1 MNGGKCEECS
11 GSIYTRFIR
20 QRGLHKLRPHSVAGS
35 RLLPPPFL
43 EEAEAWQPHVEKI
56 HSMVDRSNPDGEAV
70 AHSKYFRLCKLQ
82 EMVYSGATFDPFR
95 MHNDLDSISEYLMLP
110 SEVTA
115 KTIECFEGA
124 IARARNPYNNYGLLM
139 AICLVV
145 VCRNLGE
152 VAPIRLTEVV
162 EAFERRNYHISLR
175 VLVKNLSYAANIMP
189 VHSKFRQPEDF
200 VGKVVERLR
209 EISYVRV
216 RVSLAHQSQALYFE
230 DLERTAKDLISSVP
244 PNKRSGKNPFH
255 IAASAVFAASSLIAA
270 RSNTEDIFT
279 KAQYSKDIGIAEFT
293 LRNHLSSIFNVR
305 PAARACPESHLLCQ
319 KTDVKVG
326 ITAYA
331 APG

>member
-1 MNGGKCEECS
+1 MVEKCEECS
-11 GSIYTRFIR
+11 GSITRDSLGNAVCINC
-20 QRGLHKLRPHSVAGS
+20 GLIQSQEAVYC
-35 RLLPPPFL
+35 PPPFL
-43 EEAEAWQPHVEKI
+43 KKQRLGSLMSRKI

-82 EMVYSGATFDPFR
+82 EMVYSGATFDPFK
-95 MHNDLDSISEYLMLP
+95 MHKDLDSISEYLMLP

-152 VAPIRLTEVV
+152 AAPIRLTEVV

-189 VHSKFRQPEDF
+189 VHTKFRQPEDF

-244 PNKRSGKNPFH
+244 PNKRSGKNPFL

-293 LRNHLSSIFNVR
+293 LRNHLSSIFNIKPAVR
-305 PAARACPESHLLCQ
+305 AFPEPPVLCQ
-319 KTDVKVG
+319 KTDAKVG
-326 ITAYA
+326 MAAYA
-331 APG
+331 APS